1 MASSVIQEDGS
12 VVDTTVFQASTSN
25 QVAADS
31 VCGQLQA
38 AQDLL
43 VAEEV
48 QTLVEGA

>member
-1 MASSVIQEDGS
+1 MASSIIQEDGS
-12 VVDTTVFQASTSN
+12 VVNTSVFTETN

-31 VCGQLQA
+31 VCGQLKA

>member
-12 VVDTTVFQASTSN
+12 VVDTSLPQETN
-25 QVAADS
+25 QLPADS
-31 VCGQLQA
+31 MCGQLQA

-43 VAEEV
+43 AAQEA

>member
-12 VVDTTVFQASTSN
+12 ILNTSVLTETTKLP
-25 QVAADS
+25 ADS

-43 VAEEV
+43 AAQEV
-48 QTLVEGA
+48 QTLVEGE